1 MAATKPI
8 QLILARQ
15 LASCVAAPI
24 MLMDAD
30 GTLVFFNEPAEAIL
44 NQRFDETGEI
54 TGDELIKLI
63 EVADEGRK
71 PIPPENRPTRVARI
85 ERRPVS
91 QTVWTR
97 TANTAWKHLQITT
110 VPLLGENGTLLGV
123 MHIFWEI

>member
-44 NQRFDETGEI
+44 NQRFDE
-54 TGDELIKLI
+54 
-63 EVADEGRK
+63 
-71 PIPPENRPTRVARI
+71 
-85 ERRPVS
+85 PVKS
-91 QTVWTR
+91 R
-97 TANTAWKHLQITT
+97 A
-110 VPLLGENGTLLGV
+110 
-123 MHIFWEI
+123 MS